1 MDAGPLSK
9 VSAKTAAEVCS
20 RYKLTDAA
28 RKRLQDGLTPR
39 QFVELLLQAHGYED
53 AFDFLAYALP
63 RREAIWWACL
73 TLRHILGPDL
83 PPLEQ
88 AALKA
93 VVEWVLQPDEA
104 KRRAAQAAG
113 EAIDFKKPV
122 GFAAMAVYGSSGS
135 LGPPTFPEVT
145 PPKYMTAQAV
155 SASITLVSAKGES
168 ATLLARKREL
178 VELGM
183 TIADGQNLWPAKA
196 KTTTE
201 PLPTRAI
208 PRPRA

>member
-113 EAIDFKKPV
+113 EAIDFRNLSALRPWPCM
-122 GFAAMAVYGSSGS
+122 AAAVAWV
-135 LGPPTFPEVT
+135 PPPF
-145 PPKYMTAQAV
+145 
-155 SASITLVSAKGES
+155 
-168 ATLLARKREL
+168 RR
-178 VELGM
+178 
-183 TIADGQNLWPAKA
+183 
-196 KTTTE
+196 
-201 PLPTRAI
+201 
-208 PRPRA
+208 